1 MPDRAARAYS
11 FGQIADD
18 YDRYRPGPPLE
29 AVRWVLGE
37 DRNRVLDLGAG
48 TGGLT
53 RSLVR
58 LAPHVVASEPDAR
71 MRGVLARRSAG
82 AMVVG
87 AVGEQLPLADG
98 TVDGVVA
105 SSSWHWMDP
114 AIAGADVA
122 RVLRVGGV
130 FGLLWSGPDRR
141 VEWVADLLGR
151 RRSREWGDGAAQR
164 QRQRQR
170 RTMVLPAHLPFTERE
185 TTVVEFAIAANVDDL
200 AGLSGT
206 FSVAIVGGGPERDA
220 RIEAVRER
228 ARTHPALEEGTVE
241 LPMACRCWRAY
252 RTEGSPEPA

>member
-1 MPDRAARAYS
+1 M
-11 FGQIADD
+11 
-18 YDRYRPGPPLE
+18 
-29 AVRWVLGE
+29 LGE
-37 DRNRVLDLGAG
+37 DRRCVLDLGAG

-71 MRGVLARRSAG
+71 MRGVLARRSKG

-87 AVGEQLPLADG
+87 AVGEQLPLAAA

-141 VEWVADLLGR
+141 VDWVADLLGR
-151 RRSREWGDGAAQR
+151 RRSREWGDWAAQR
-164 QRQRQR
+164 RR
-170 RTMVLPAHLPFTERE
+170 RTMVLPEHLPFTERE
-185 TTVVEFAIAANVDDL
+185 TTVVEFALTANVDDL

-206 FSVAIVGGGPERDA
+206 FSIAILGGGPERDA
-220 RIEAVRER
+220 RVEAVRER

-241 LPMACRCWRAY
+241 LPMACRCWRTY
-252 RTEGSPEPA
+252 RTEGTPEPA